1 MNGLRVVSHYIY
13 RKNIENNKIWYKKQR
28 SITMEKAI
36 FEMGRSSVKLP
47 MPVYIRESASIAGT
61 KEGEGPLASAIDQI
75 LADDKFGTDSWEAA
89 ESKLQK
95 EAVSKVLE
103 KAGTDKSD
111 IRYMFAGDLLGQ
123 SMASSFGLLN
133 FEIPHFGL
141 YGACSTCGESIS
153 LGAMVIGGGFASK
166 VICVTSSH
174 FASAEKEFRFPLE
187 YGGQR
192 PKSSTWTVTG
202 SGAFLL
208 VSEPQPDVMAQIT
221 GITTGRIIDL
231 GIKDSM
237 NMGCAMAPAAA
248 DLILQNLKDFGRN
261 PEEYDRIITGDLGE
275 VGSQALIDLLLDKGI
290 DIADRHMDCGTTI
303 FDIENQDVQAGGSGC
318 GCAAVTLA
326 AYILPRLKS
335 GEWKR
340 VLFLPTGALLSK
352 TSFNEG
358 NSVPGI
364 AHGIVLERP

>member
-1 MNGLRVVSHYIY
+1 MG
-13 RKNIENNKIWYKKQR
+13 
-28 SITMEKAI
+28 KAI

-47 MPVYIRESASIAGT
+47 MPVYVRESACVAGT
-61 KEGEGPLASAIDQI
+61 KEAQGPIAEGID
-75 LADDKFGTDSWEAA
+75 LLLSDDKFGMDSWEAA

-95 EAVSKVLE
+95 EAVHLLLQ
-103 KAGTDKSD
+103 KAGTDKKE

-123 SMASSFGLLN
+123 SMASSFGLLDY
-133 FEIPHFGL
+133 EIPHFGL

-153 LGAMVIGGGFASK
+153 LGAMAIGGGFAGK
-166 VICVTSSH
+166 VVCVTSSH

-208 VSEPQPDVMAQIT
+208 AAEASPQTLAQIT

-231 GIKDSM
+231 GVKDSM

-248 DLILQNLKDFGRN
+248 DLIEQHLKDFGRK
-261 PEEYDRIITGDLGE
+261 PEEYDQIITGDLGE
-275 VGSQALIDLLLDKGI
+275 VGSQALIDILAEKGI
-290 DIADRHMDCGTTI
+290 SISARHMDCGTMIYDTK
-303 FDIENQDVQAGGSGC
+303 EQDVGAGGSGC
-318 GCAAVTLA
+318 GCSAVTLSS
-326 AYILPRLKS
+326 YILPRLS
-335 GEWKR
+335 DGQWQR
-340 VLFLPTGALLSK
+340 ILFLPTGALLSK

-358 NSVPGI
+358 MSVPGI
-364 AHGIVLERP
+364 AHGIVLEHV